1 MPRLGQNVPHALL
14 KIHDRSAR
22 SAFPFCARPAAE
34 ITCPVLYP
42 GETVR
47 LLRPLP
53 ASGLAQHSEGTVFSL
68 RRNEH
73 NEITGVEVE
82 FRLDSKTIKTEIHLE
97 DLELVISNSN
107 LDQTAVF
114 WGMEESPAKII
125 EAAMHS
131 MLDSGFLMR
140 EGLNLVRLH
149 YDSENRW
156 WQWGE
161 KHSDPTG
168 ALVATS
174 AASWDGFV
182 VAFSGRQR
190 FHLEFRQQRLREAVL
205 MLHERHEAYL
215 EQARTTHPAMSLM
228 RVLLNLCAA
237 AHARYC
243 AFPVAAPWIHDQD
256 LASVLRPPLYPDF
269 LLVPEKEL
277 PRSISAPFRLIR
289 LTGKRSILTV
299 LPVKSSPTETGFER
313 SERELKMDRLRKCKA
328 LGEKYY
334 DQVYE
339 TRFGTS
345 GLYADAKDAF
355 YDAIAT
361 ANELGL
367 KEEAE
372 ELEKRLDHIKAVFR
386 SQFL

>member
-1 MPRLGQNVPHALL
+1 VFY
-14 KIHDRSAR
+14 S
-22 SAFPFCARPAAE
+22 
-34 ITCPVLYP
+34 

-47 LLRPLP
+47 LLRTLSETGVP
-53 ASGLAQHSEGTVFSL
+53 QYSEGSIVDI
-68 RRNEH
+68 RRNEQGA
-73 NEITGVEVE
+73 ITSAEVE
-82 FRLDSKTIKTEIHLE
+82 FHYNSRTVKAEISIE
-97 DLELVISNSN
+97 DVELVISDSA
-107 LDQTAVF
+107 LRQTAVL
-114 WGMEESPAKII
+114 WGLEESPTNVI

-140 EGLNLVRLH
+140 DGLNLVRLH

-161 KHSDPTG
+161 KHMDPTG
-168 ALVATS
+168 ALVVTS
-174 AASWDGFV
+174 APAWDGFV

-190 FHLEFRQQRLREAVL
+190 FHLEFRHERLREAVV

-215 EQARTTHPAMSLM
+215 EQARTTHPAMSLI
-228 RVLLNLCAA
+228 RVLLNLCGAVR
-237 AHARYC
+237 ARYC
-243 AFPVAAPWIHDQD
+243 AFPVAAPWIYDQD

-269 LLVPEKEL
+269 LLMPEKDL
-277 PRSISAPFRLIR
+277 PRSISVPFRLIR
-289 LTGKRSILTV
+289 LTGKRAILTV

-313 SERELKMDRLRKCKA
+313 SERELKMDHLRKSKA

-334 DQVYE
+334 DQMYE

-355 YDAIAT
+355 HDAIAA

-372 ELEKRLDHIKAVFR
+372 ELSKRLDHIKAVFR

>member
-1 MPRLGQNVPHALL
+1 M
-14 KIHDRSAR
+14 
-22 SAFPFCARPAAE
+22 
-34 ITCPVLYP
+34 LYT

-47 LLRPLP
+47 LLHSLSEAGLP
-53 ASGLAQHSEGTVFSL
+53 QYSEGRILSV

-73 NEITGVEVE
+73 NEITAVEVE
-82 FRLDSKTIKTEIHLE
+82 FYYDSQTVKAEVPIQNV
-97 DLELVISNSN
+97 ELAISNSQ

-114 WGMEESPAKII
+114 WGLEESPIKVI

-140 EGLNLVRLH
+140 EGLNVARLH
-149 YDSENRW
+149 YDQENRW
-156 WQWGE
+156 WKWGE
-161 KHSDPTG
+161 KFTDPTG

-174 AASWDGFV
+174 GSTWDGFV

-215 EQARTTHPAMSLM
+215 EQAHTTHPAMSLM
-228 RVLLNLCAA
+228 RVLLNLCGAA
-237 AHARYC
+237 RARHC
-243 AFPVAAPWIHDQD
+243 AFPVAEPWIYDQD

-277 PRSISAPFRLIR
+277 PRSISTPFRLIR
-289 LTGKRSILTV
+289 LTDQRAILTV

-334 DQVYE
+334 DQMYE

-345 GLYADAKDAF
+345 GFYADAKDAF
-355 YDAIAT
+355 HDAIAT

-372 ELEKRLDHIKAVFR
+372 EISKRLDHIKAVFR
-386 SQFL
+386 SQFM

>member
-1 MPRLGQNVPHALL
+1 
-14 KIHDRSAR
+14 
-22 SAFPFCARPAAE
+22 
-34 ITCPVLYP
+34 VLYP
-42 GETVR
+42 DETVR
-47 LLRPLP
+47 LLRDLP
-53 ASGLAQHSEGTVFSL
+53 ANGLPQYTEGSVIAVC
-68 RRNEH
+68 RNEH
-73 NEITGVEVE
+73 GEITAVEVE
-82 FRLDSKTIKTEIHLE
+82 FHRDSQPVKAQVSLE
-97 DLELVISNSN
+97 DLELVIADSQ
-107 LDQTAVF
+107 LRQTAVL
-114 WGMEESPAKII
+114 WDLEESPEKVI

-131 MLDSGFLMR
+131 MLDSGFLLR
-140 EGLNLVRLH
+140 DGLNVARLH
-149 YDSENRW
+149 YDRDNRW

-161 KHSDPTG
+161 KLMDPTG

-174 AASWDGFV
+174 AAAWDGFV

-190 FHLEFRQQRLREAVL
+190 FHLEFRQQRLREAVV

-228 RVLLNLCAA
+228 RVLLNLCGAIR
-237 AHARYC
+237 ARYC
-243 AFPVAAPWIHDQD
+243 AFPVAAPWIYDQD

-269 LLVPEKEL
+269 LLMPEKDL
-277 PRSISAPFRLIR
+277 PRSISTPFRLIR

-299 LPVKSSPTETGFER
+299 LPVKSAPTETGFER

-334 DQVYE
+334 DQMYE

-355 YDAIAT
+355 HDAIAA

-372 ELEKRLDHIKAVFR
+372 ELSQRLDHIKSVFR